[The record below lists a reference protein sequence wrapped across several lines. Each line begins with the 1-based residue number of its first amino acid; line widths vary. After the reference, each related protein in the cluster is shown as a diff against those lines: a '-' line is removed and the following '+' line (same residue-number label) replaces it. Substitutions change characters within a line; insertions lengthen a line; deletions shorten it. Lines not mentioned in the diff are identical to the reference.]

1 MGIVKKTNS
10 YHHGCDFTYGD
21 GEPCPKW
28 KIAEDLIEHR
38 SHKNKKYER
47 VSLLGEHEK
56 LRHERYEK
64 TRAEYLSRPG
74 KPVRRRR

>member
-1 MGIVKKTNS
+1 MNQYIKDYGHCCNACRYYDVMSGYCKKTNS

-47 VSLLGEHEK
+47 VSLLGEHENG
-56 LRHERYEK
+56 H
-64 TRAEYLSRPG
+64 
-74 KPVRRRR
+74 